1 MFVKVAEGA
10 ARDRLAALAA
20 ALRGALVA
28 ALPAGRVVGRGFVP
42 HATVYKTGKRSHR
55 R

>member
-1 MFVKVAEGA
+1 VVFVKVAEGA

-28 ALPAGRVVGRGFVP
+28 RRPRGRPRFR
-42 HATVYKTGKRSHR
+42 AARDR
-55 R
+55 LQDRQA